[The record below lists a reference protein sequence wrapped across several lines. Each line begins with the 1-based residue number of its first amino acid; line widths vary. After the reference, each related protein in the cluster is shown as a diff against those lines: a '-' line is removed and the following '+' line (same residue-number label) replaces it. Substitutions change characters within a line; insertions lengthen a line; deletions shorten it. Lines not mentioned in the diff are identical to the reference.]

1 MEQRLEID
9 CLFSS
14 HMVLQREKP
23 IKLWGKCSGK
33 ESVTVTFMGNTV
45 TADIEKNTWAAV
57 LPPQEAARNQKL
69 MVRSGEEG
77 IYLSDIHVG
86 EVWIAGGQ
94 SNMEFY
100 LRYDA
105 DYRAYKAAESA
116 KNSENCG
123 STEIEKCEKY
133 ENNDIRFYDVP
144 EICYKGQEED
154 FDYSEMGIWRTCTNE
169 NLNYYSAVGY
179 YFARK
184 LQKELQVPIG
194 IIGCNKGGSCTQT
207 WMSREALKKH
217 GRVWLDAFEEEIR
230 GINYPAYCEAM
241 RKDPHM
247 NMGKPFEDKFTE
259 ETLYGIGAERQR
271 ELMEKMAEQQAESSL
286 PMIHYDNRPGCYYDN
301 MLLKIG
307 GVSTRGVIWYQG
319 ESEVFH
325 PECYYEIF
333 QDMIQCWRDLWK
345 EKLPFHCVQLAPFQN
360 WMDCY
365 GIDFPVIR
373 RIQENAVQHM
383 EKVHLV
389 SSSDAGM
396 RYDIHPKKK
405 QPIGYRLALS
415 ALKYDYGKAVQAD
428 APRGISVKTVGSDL
442 HIGFAGDMENLKVC
456 GDEIRELQ
464 LFAKGFGGQ
473 AADGA
478 VLTEEREVSYD
489 RKDFYIEGTTLVLR
503 NTNVGGKRI
512 SRVSFAQKDYYEV
525 NLYGSNG
532 LPAMPFECEIKNA
545 D

>member
-1 MEQRLEID
+1 MEQKLEID
-9 CLFSS
+9 RLFSS

-23 IKLWGKCSGK
+23 MKVWGKCSGK
-33 ESVTVTFMGNTV
+33 EPVTVTFMGNSV
-45 TADIEKNTWAAV
+45 KADIEKNTWVAV
-57 LPPQEAARNQKL
+57 LPPQEAARDQKL

-100 LRYDA
+100 MRYDK
-105 DYRAYKAAESA
+105 DYKEVLEQC
-116 KNSENCG
+116 END
-123 STEIEKCEKY
+123 
-133 ENNDIRFYDVP
+133 DIRFYDVP
-144 EICYKGQEED
+144 EVCYEGQELD
-154 FDYSEMGIWRTCTNE
+154 FDYSRMGLWRTCTKE
-169 NLNYYSAVGY
+169 NLEYYSAVGY

-184 LQKELQVPIG
+184 LWKELQVPIG

-207 WMSREALKKH
+207 WMSREELSKH
-217 GRVWLDAFEEEIR
+217 GQVWLDAFEEEIKN
-230 GINYPAYCEAM
+230 IDYPAYCEAM
-241 RKDPHM
+241 RKDPRM
-247 NMGKPFEDKFTE
+247 NMGDPFADQFTE

-286 PMIHYDNRPGCYYDN
+286 PMIHYDNRPGCYYDH

-325 PECYYEIF
+325 PECYYHIF
-333 QDMIQCWRDLWK
+333 QDMILCWRELWG

-365 GIDFPVIR
+365 GTNFPVIR
-373 RIQENAVQHM
+373 KIQEEAVQNM
-383 EKVHLV
+383 EKVHLI

-405 QPIGYRLALS
+405 QLIGYRLALS
-415 ALKYDYGKAVQAD
+415 ALKYEYGKAVQAD
-428 APRGISVKTVGSDL
+428 APRGISVKAVGSDL
-442 HIGFAGDMENLKVC
+442 HIEFAGDMETLKVC
-456 GDEIRELQ
+456 GDEVKELQ
-464 LFAKGFGGQ
+464 LFARGFAGVDSQGIPMMREQ
-473 AADGA
+473 
-478 VLTEEREVSYD
+478 EVSFD
-489 RKDFYIEGTTLVLR
+489 AKDFNIEGTTLILR
-503 NTNVGGKRI
+503 NVNVGGNRI
-512 SRVSFAQKDYYEV
+512 SRVVFARKDYYEV

-532 LPAMPFECEIKNA
+532 LPAMPFDCEVKKNI
-545 D
+545 